1 MKSDG
6 SNRHH
11 MAEDRNRSNGSIYYH
26 HQTVLNL
33 YNSGIP
39 SDIIALQMDISEEQ
53 VDKIIEHINKEEEK
67 KKISVKQA
75 LDTPSMGSFYLDAV
89 FDLESAIKDTQS
101 RVWKAL
107 KVEPDFNVSTEEAQK
122 VLEKFAKSK
131 VTLVILDIALVDS
144 TRLSMTLPVER
155 FAAIIQAFTQEMSLM
170 VTAYG
175 GYILKYVGNAI
186 LSFFPDDKSADLHL
200 SCINAVNCAQSMI
213 KIMQQG
219 INPILN
225 QYDYPEMS
233 VRIGIDVG
241 ENAVVQYGWT
251 THIYKL
257 DNKKQIL
264 KRNPRLDILGYTI
277 SIAAKMSALAKPN
290 RIVIGQSV
298 FDILD
303 DKQKSV
309 FEALPIRSDVW
320 SYVSSNTGI
329 AYRIYGSMTEEE
341 KRTAIY

>member
-1 MKSDG
+1 MS
-6 SNRHH
+6 
-11 MAEDRNRSNGSIYYH
+11 EDRRSNTSDSIYYQR
-26 HQTVLNL
+26 QTVFNL

-39 SDIIALQMDISEEQ
+39 SDIIALQMDISEEE
-53 VDKIIEHINKEEEK
+53 VDRIVENVNKEEER

-107 KVEPDFNVSTEEAQK
+107 KVESDFNVSTEETQN

-155 FAAIIQAFTQEMSLM
+155 FATLIQAFTQEMSLM
-170 VTAYG
+170 VRAYG

-186 LSFFPDDKSADLHL
+186 LSFFPDNNSDNLHIP
-200 SCINAVNCAQSMI
+200 CINAVNCAHSMI
-213 KIMQQG
+213 KIVEHG

-251 THIYKL
+251 THTYKL

-264 KRNPRLDILGYTI
+264 KRKPRLDILGYTI

-298 FDILD
+298 YDILD

-309 FEALPIRSDVW
+309 FESLPIRSDVW
-320 SYVSSNTGI
+320 SYVSSNTGG
-329 AYRIYGSMTEEE
+329 AYRIYGSMTQEEE
-341 KRTAIY
+341 VEEEVKRTEIY

>member
-1 MKSDG
+1 MSEDRG
-6 SNRHH
+6 SNTS
-11 MAEDRNRSNGSIYYH
+11 DSIYYQR
-26 HQTVLNL
+26 QTVFNL

-39 SDIIALQMDISEEQ
+39 SDIIALQMDISEEE
-53 VDKIIEHINKEEEK
+53 VDRIVENVNKEEER

-107 KVEPDFNVSTEEAQK
+107 KVESDFNVSTEETQN

-155 FAAIIQAFTQEMSLM
+155 FATLIQAFTQEMSLM
-170 VTAYG
+170 VRAYG

-186 LSFFPDDKSADLHL
+186 LSFFPDNNSDNLHIP
-200 SCINAVNCAQSMI
+200 CINAVNCAHSMI
-213 KIMQQG
+213 KIVEHG

-251 THIYKL
+251 THTYKL

-264 KRNPRLDILGYTI
+264 KRKPRLDILGYTI

-298 FDILD
+298 YDILD

-309 FEALPIRSDVW
+309 FESLPIRSDVW
-320 SYVSSNTGI
+320 SYVSSNTGG
-329 AYRIYGSMTEEE
+329 AYRIYGSMTQEEE
-341 KRTAIY
+341 VEEEVKRTEIY